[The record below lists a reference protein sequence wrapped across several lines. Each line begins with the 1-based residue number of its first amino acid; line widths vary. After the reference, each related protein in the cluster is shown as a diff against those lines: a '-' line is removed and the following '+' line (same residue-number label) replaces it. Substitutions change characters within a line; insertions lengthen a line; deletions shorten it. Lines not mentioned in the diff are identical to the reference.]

1 MPFYMEDI
9 FFCRIK
15 FFPPKWANNRAEM
28 VEIQRSGCEIREE
41 LSLYNSFFILYLR
54 MICKMKMLQIER
66 ASE

>member
-1 MPFYMEDI
+1 
-9 FFCRIK
+9 
-15 FFPPKWANNRAEM
+15 M
-28 VEIQRSGCEIREE
+28 VEIQRSDCEIREE